1 MGWTGY
7 YATHYKNGKID
18 RKAECDA
25 YFMEGLNRG
34 NFKVLKST
42 MKGSVYYAAIQD
54 MVKYDGK
61 DENGKSIYTPIG
73 DGKIWAAVFLTSV
86 EKGMF
91 YYKDMDE
98 TYGPCYYDC
107 PKSILNLLSDTDN
120 EFALAWRNCCISK
133 ATRNSELSKLPI
145 GTTIE
150 FKASNGHKIKA
161 YKHEPAYQFKR
172 AFWMTMN
179 GGYIPAS
186 KIKDWKVVDRNVV
199 GC

>member
-42 MKGSVYYAAIQD
+42 MKGSVYYAAIQN

-61 DENGKSIYTPIG
+61 DKNGKSIYTPI
-73 DGKIWAAVFLTSV
+73 DNGKIWAAIFLTSV
-86 EKGMF
+86 EGKEF
-91 YYKDMDE
+91 FYKDMDE

-107 PKSILNLLSDTDN
+107 PKSILNLLSETDN
-120 EFALAWRNCCISK
+120 EYALDWRRLCVEKTAHKND
-133 ATRNSELSKLPI
+133 LSKLPV

-150 FKASNGHKIKA
+150 FERNNGEKMKA
-161 YKHEPAYQFKR
+161 YKHRPAYQFKR
-172 AFWMTMN
+172 AFWMSMN
-179 GGYIPAS
+179 GLHVPT
-186 KIKDWKVVDRNVV
+186 KMIKNWKVLEEK
-199 GC
+199 